1 MFLLQFFDGVP
12 NDFNQL
18 PSVRIPIKRC
28 RALVGCKTGGVS
40 LAVNGRVGRRVAC
53 VLDSKGITMETLDL
67 EGYGEDMEVESG
79 ELEVEG
85 DDGERG

>member
-1 MFLLQFFDGVP
+1 
-12 NDFNQL
+12 
-18 PSVRIPIKRC
+18 
-28 RALVGCKTGGVS
+28 
-40 LAVNGRVGRRVAC
+40 
-53 VLDSKGITMETLDL
+53 METLDL